1 MVDRQAQSAK
11 IRRRRSR
18 AEVEQLMAGY
28 ETSGLGPTAF
38 CRQRGLSSSTFV
50 RYRKRQQQTSGDSGD
65 GKRWLKV
72 EVCRAPA
79 VTSGERAS
87 GLAVV
92 LAGGRRIEIGRS
104 FDTDTLKRLL
114 AVVER
119 D

>member
-1 MVDRQAQSAK
+1 MV
-11 IRRRRSR
+11 
-18 AEVEQLMAGY
+18 
-28 ETSGLGPTAF
+28 GPTRAI
-38 CRQRGLSSSTFV
+38 CEDPTPERSGSREVGGRIRNQRTGPHCILPQRGLSSSTFV
-50 RYRKRQQQTSGDSGD
+50 RYRKRQQQTSCDAGD

-72 EVCRAPA
+72 EVCSAPA

-104 FDTDTLKRLL
+104 FDADTLKRLL